1 MENPVHLASVR
12 QLGAQAVPMS
22 WGEVYTSLQT
32 RVIDGQE
39 NPVAIIHAYKL
50 NEVQKYLSL
59 TGHFYSPAPLSM
71 SLKKFKQLKPE
82 WQKLFIEAALNA
94 AAFERRIIRE
104 NEAKQLKDLKA
115 QGMVVDT
122 VDKRLFID
130 AMAPVYNNF
139 SIKYPDWKN
148 ILKKIRATQ

>member
-1 MENPVHLASVR
+1 
-12 QLGAQAVPMS
+12 MS